1 MEEENMKSKDT
12 LDILSKLIESNLD
25 DSSGK
30 STSAKSNSSL
40 NNYEQKND
48 DEVNEESNALN
59 DQNKDCTIINII
71 QEKNP
76 GDDDG
81 KIQSNDDI
89 EKKEVEYEN
98 MEEEEKNE
106 KINSY
111 ILEVYKEEE
120 GDNNQKDEEEKE
132 ELMEEEKNNDKES
145 LKSNTPCFNGFINV
159 CNKKIN
165 QCEKTAIFTNRDITS
180 LIQKNKDEQFNSKII
195 SKKNSKEISHPNENI
210 NNYAYLSGLFNM
222 ENQELISNESLTKEN
237 DDIAPE
243 NMLLSIIDN
252 INSNSIH
259 DSSDRATNSENGD
272 LPPYDFIQIK
282 ETKSKTTQGKG

>member
-1 MEEENMKSKDT
+1 MKSKDT

-98 MEEEEKNE
+98 MEEEKY
-106 KINSY
+106 K
-111 ILEVYKEEE
+111 LLFWEVDKEEE
-120 GDNNQKDEEEKE
+120 GDNNQNDEEEKV

-165 QCEKTAIFTNRDITS
+165 QCEKTQIFTNRDITS
-180 LIQKNKDEQFNSKII
+180 LIQKNKDEQFNSKNI

-210 NNYAYLSGLFNM
+210 KYYAYLSGLFNM

-272 LPPYDFIQIK
+272 RPSYDFIQIK

>member
-1 MEEENMKSKDT
+1 MKSKDT

-89 EKKEVEYEN
+89 EIKEVEYEN
-98 MEEEEKNE
+98 MEVEEKNE
-106 KINSY
+106 KINS
-111 ILEVYKEEE
+111 VFYKEEEEE
-120 GDNNQKDEEEKE
+120 GDNNQNDEEEKE

-145 LKSNTPCFNGFINV
+145 LKSNTPCLNGFINV

-165 QCEKTAIFTNRDITS
+165 QCEKTQIFTNRDITS
-180 LIQKNKDEQFNSKII
+180 LIQKNKDEQFNSKNI
-195 SKKNSKEISHPNENI
+195 SKKNSKEISHPNEDI
-210 NNYAYLSGLFNM
+210 NDYAYLSGLFNM

>member
-12 LDILSKLIESNLD
+12 LDILSKLIESIID

-89 EKKEVEYEN
+89 EIKEVEYEN
-98 MEEEEKNE
+98 MEVEEKNE
-106 KINSY
+106 KINS
-111 ILEVYKEEE
+111 VFYKEEEEE
-120 GDNNQKDEEEKE
+120 GDNNQNDEEEKE

-165 QCEKTAIFTNRDITS
+165 QCEKTQIFTNRDITS

-195 SKKNSKEISHPNENI
+195 SKKNSNEISHPNENI
-210 NNYAYLSGLFNM
+210 NDYAYLSGLFNM

-272 LPPYDFIQIK
+272 RPSYDFIQIK

>member
-1 MEEENMKSKDT
+1 MKSKDT

-98 MEEEEKNE
+98 MEEEKYN
-106 KINSY
+106 
-111 ILEVYKEEE
+111 LLFGEVDKEEE
-120 GDNNQKDEEEKE
+120 GDNNQNDEEEKV

-165 QCEKTAIFTNRDITS
+165 QCEKTQIFTNRDITS
-180 LIQKNKDEQFNSKII
+180 LIQKNKDEQFNSKNI
-195 SKKNSKEISHPNENI
+195 SKKNSKEISHPNEDI

-237 DDIAPE
+237 DDIVPE

-272 LPPYDFIQIK
+272 RPSYDFIQIK

>member
-1 MEEENMKSKDT
+1 MKSKDT
-12 LDILSKLIESNLD
+12 LDILSECISNLD

-98 MEEEEKNE
+98 MEVEEKNE
-106 KINSY
+106 KINSDF
-111 ILEVYKEEE
+111 YKEEEEE
-120 GDNNQKDEEEKE
+120 GDNNQNDEEEKE

-165 QCEKTAIFTNRDITS
+165 QCEKTQIFTNRDITS
-180 LIQKNKDEQFNSKII
+180 LIQKNKDEQFNSKNI
-195 SKKNSKEISHPNENI
+195 SKKNSKEISHPNEDI

-272 LPPYDFIQIK
+272 RPPYDFIQIK

>member
-1 MEEENMKSKDT
+1 MKSKDT

-59 DQNKDCTIINII
+59 DQNKDCTVINII

-98 MEEEEKNE
+98 MEEEKY
-106 KINSY
+106 NSY
-111 ILEVYKEEE
+111 FYKEEEEE
-120 GDNNQKDEEEKE
+120 GDNNQNDEEEKE

-165 QCEKTAIFTNRDITS
+165 QCEKTQIFTNRDITS
-180 LIQKNKDEQFNSKII
+180 LIQKNKDEQFNSKNI
-195 SKKNSKEISHPNENI
+195 SKKNSKEISHPNEDI
-210 NNYAYLSGLFNM
+210 KYYAYLSGLFNM

-237 DDIAPE
+237 DDIVPE

-272 LPPYDFIQIK
+272 RPPYDFIQIK

>member
-1 MEEENMKSKDT
+1 MKSKDT
-12 LDILSKLIESNLD
+12 LDILSKLIESIID

-98 MEEEEKNE
+98 MEEEKYN
-106 KINSY
+106 
-111 ILEVYKEEE
+111 LLFGEVDKEEE

-145 LKSNTPCFNGFINV
+145 LKSNTPCLNGFINV

-165 QCEKTAIFTNRDITS
+165 QCEKTQIFTNRDITS

-195 SKKNSKEISHPNENI
+195 SKKNSNEISHPNENI
-210 NNYAYLSGLFNM
+210 NDYAYLSGLFNM

-272 LPPYDFIQIK
+272 RPSYDFIQIK

>member
-1 MEEENMKSKDT
+1 MKSKDT
-12 LDILSKLIESNLD
+12 LEILSKYIESNLD

-89 EKKEVEYEN
+89 EIKEVEYEN
-98 MEEEEKNE
+98 MEVEEKNE
-106 KINSY
+106 KINLLF
-111 ILEVYKEEE
+111 LEVDKEEE
-120 GDNNQKDEEEKE
+120 GDNNQNDEEEKE

-145 LKSNTPCFNGFINV
+145 LKSNTPCLNGFINV

-165 QCEKTAIFTNRDITS
+165 QCEKTPIFTNRDTTS
-180 LIQKNKDEQFNSKII
+180 LIQKNKDEQFNSKNI
-195 SKKNSKEISHPNENI
+195 SKKNSKEISHPNEDI

>member
-12 LDILSKLIESNLD
+12 LDILSKLIESNID

-98 MEEEEKNE
+98 MEEEKY
-106 KINSY
+106 NS
-111 ILEVYKEEE
+111 LFGEVDKEEE
-120 GDNNQKDEEEKE
+120 GDNNQNDEEEKV

-165 QCEKTAIFTNRDITS
+165 QCEKTQIFTNRDITS
-180 LIQKNKDEQFNSKII
+180 LIQKNKDEQFNSKNI
-195 SKKNSKEISHPNENI
+195 SKKNSNEISHPNEDI

>member
-1 MEEENMKSKDT
+1 MKSKDT

-89 EKKEVEYEN
+89 EIKEVEDEN

-106 KINSY
+106 KIN
-111 ILEVYKEEE
+111 LLFGEVDKEEE

-165 QCEKTAIFTNRDITS
+165 QCEKTAIYTDRDITS
-180 LIQKNKDEQFNSKII
+180 LIQKNKDEQFNSKNI

-210 NNYAYLSGLFNM
+210 KYYAYLSGLFNM
-222 ENQELISNESLTKEN
+222 ENQELSSNESLTKEN

>member
-1 MEEENMKSKDT
+1 MKSKDT
-12 LDILSKLIESNLD
+12 SDILSIYIESIID

-98 MEEEEKNE
+98 MEEEKY
-106 KINSY
+106 NSY
-111 ILEVYKEEE
+111 FYKEEEEE
-120 GDNNQKDEEEKE
+120 GDNNQNDEEEKE

-145 LKSNTPCFNGFINV
+145 LKSNTPCLNGFINV

-165 QCEKTAIFTNRDITS
+165 QCEKTQIFTNRDITS
-180 LIQKNKDEQFNSKII
+180 LIQKNKDEQFNSKNI
-195 SKKNSKEISHPNENI
+195 SKKNSKEISHPNEDI

-272 LPPYDFIQIK
+272 RPSYDFIQIK

>member
-1 MEEENMKSKDT
+1 MKSKDT

-98 MEEEEKNE
+98 MEEEKY
-106 KINSY
+106 K
-111 ILEVYKEEE
+111 LLFWEVDKEEE
-120 GDNNQKDEEEKE
+120 GDNNQNDEEEKV

-165 QCEKTAIFTNRDITS
+165 QCEKTQIFTNRDITS
-180 LIQKNKDEQFNSKII
+180 LIQKNKDEQFNSKNI
-195 SKKNSKEISHPNENI
+195 SKKNSKEISHPNEDI

-272 LPPYDFIQIK
+272 RPSYDFIQIK

>member
-1 MEEENMKSKDT
+1 MKSKDT

-98 MEEEEKNE
+98 MEEEKY
-106 KINSY
+106 NSY
-111 ILEVYKEEE
+111 FYKEEEEE
-120 GDNNQKDEEEKE
+120 GDNNQNDEEEKE

-165 QCEKTAIFTNRDITS
+165 QCEKTQIFTNRDITS
-180 LIQKNKDEQFNSKII
+180 LIQKNKDEQFNSKNI
-195 SKKNSKEISHPNENI
+195 SKKNSKEISHPNEDI
-210 NNYAYLSGLFNM
+210 KYYAYLSGLFNM

-237 DDIAPE
+237 DDIVPE

-272 LPPYDFIQIK
+272 RPPYDFIQIK

>member
-1 MEEENMKSKDT
+1 MKSKDT

-98 MEEEEKNE
+98 MEVEEKNE
-106 KINSY
+106 KINSDF
-111 ILEVYKEEE
+111 YKEEEEE

-145 LKSNTPCFNGFINV
+145 LKSNTPCLNGFINV

-165 QCEKTAIFTNRDITS
+165 QCEKTQIFTNRDITS
-180 LIQKNKDEQFNSKII
+180 LIQKNKDEQFNSKNI
-195 SKKNSKEISHPNENI
+195 SKKNSKEISHPNEDI
-210 NNYAYLSGLFNM
+210 NDYAYLSGLFNM

-272 LPPYDFIQIK
+272 RPSYDFIQIK

>member
-1 MEEENMKSKDT
+1 MKSKDT

-98 MEEEEKNE
+98 MEVEEKNE
-106 KINSY
+106 KINS
-111 ILEVYKEEE
+111 VFYKEEEEE
-120 GDNNQKDEEEKE
+120 GDNNQNDEEEKE

-165 QCEKTAIFTNRDITS
+165 QCEKTQIFTNRDITS
-180 LIQKNKDEQFNSKII
+180 LIQKNKDEQFNSKNI
-195 SKKNSKEISHPNENI
+195 SKKNSKEISHQNEDI

>member
-1 MEEENMKSKDT
+1 MKSKDT
-12 LDILSKLIESNLD
+12 LDILSKLIESIID

-89 EKKEVEYEN
+89 EIKEVEYEN
-98 MEEEEKNE
+98 MEVEEKNE
-106 KINSY
+106 KINS
-111 ILEVYKEEE
+111 VFYKEEEEE

-165 QCEKTAIFTNRDITS
+165 QCEKTQIFTNRDITS
-180 LIQKNKDEQFNSKII
+180 LIQKNKDEQFNSKNI
-195 SKKNSKEISHPNENI
+195 SKKNSKEISHPNEDI
-210 NNYAYLSGLFNM
+210 NYYAYLSGLFNM

-259 DSSDRATNSENGD
+259 DSSDRATNCENGD

>member
-1 MEEENMKSKDT
+1 MKSKDT

-98 MEEEEKNE
+98 MEVEEKDE
-106 KINSY
+106 KI
-111 ILEVYKEEE
+111 ILFLEVDKEEE

-165 QCEKTAIFTNRDITS
+165 QCEKTQIFTNRDITS
-180 LIQKNKDEQFNSKII
+180 LIQKNKDEQFNSKNI
-195 SKKNSKEISHPNENI
+195 SKKNSKEISHPNEDI

-272 LPPYDFIQIK
+272 RPPYDFIQIK

>member
-1 MEEENMKSKDT
+1 MKSKDT

-98 MEEEEKNE
+98 MEEEKYN
-106 KINSY
+106 
-111 ILEVYKEEE
+111 LLFGEVDKEEE
-120 GDNNQKDEEEKE
+120 GDNNQNDEEEKE

-165 QCEKTAIFTNRDITS
+165 QCEKTQIYTNRDITS
-180 LIQKNKDEQFNSKII
+180 LIQKNKDEQFNSKNI
-195 SKKNSKEISHPNENI
+195 SKKNSNEISHPNEDI
-210 NNYAYLSGLFNM
+210 NDYAYLSGLFNM

>member
-1 MEEENMKSKDT
+1 MKSKDT
-12 LDILSKLIESNLD
+12 LDILSKLIESIID

-89 EKKEVEYEN
+89 EIKEVEYEN
-98 MEEEEKNE
+98 MEVEEKNE
-106 KINSY
+106 KINALF
-111 ILEVYKEEE
+111 LEVDKEEE
-120 GDNNQKDEEEKE
+120 GDNNQNDEEEKE

-165 QCEKTAIFTNRDITS
+165 QCEKTAIYTNRDITS

-195 SKKNSKEISHPNENI
+195 SKKNSKEISHPNEDI
-210 NNYAYLSGLFNM
+210 NDYAYLSGLFNM

-237 DDIAPE
+237 DDIVPE

>member
-1 MEEENMKSKDT
+1 MKSKDT
-12 LDILSKLIESNLD
+12 LYILSECISNLD

-30 STSAKSNSSL
+30 STAAKSNLSL

-59 DQNKDCTIINII
+59 DQNKDCTVINII

-81 KIQSNDDI
+81 KIQSNDVV
-89 EKKEVEYEN
+89 EMGEVGCEI
-98 MEEEEKNE
+98 MEEEEEEKYE
-106 KINSY
+106 KINS
-111 ILEVYKEEE
+111 VYYKEEEEE
-120 GDNNQKDEEEKE
+120 GDNNQNDEEEEE

-165 QCEKTAIFTNRDITS
+165 QCEKTPIFTNRDTTS
-180 LIQKNKDEQFNSKII
+180 STQKNKDEQFNSKNI
-195 SKKNSKEISHPNENI
+195 SKKNSKEISHPNEDI

>member
-1 MEEENMKSKDT
+1 MKSKDT

-98 MEEEEKNE
+98 MEEEKY
-106 KINSY
+106 K
-111 ILEVYKEEE
+111 LLFWEVDKEEE
-120 GDNNQKDEEEKE
+120 GDNNQNDEEEKV

-145 LKSNTPCFNGFINV
+145 LKSNTPCLNGFINV

-165 QCEKTAIFTNRDITS
+165 QCEKTAIYTDRDITS
-180 LIQKNKDEQFNSKII
+180 LIQKNKDEQFNSKNI
-195 SKKNSKEISHPNENI
+195 SKKNSKEISHPNEDI
-210 NNYAYLSGLFNM
+210 NDYAYLSGLFNM

-272 LPPYDFIQIK
+272 RPPYDFIQIK

>member
-1 MEEENMKSKDT
+1 MKSKDT

-98 MEEEEKNE
+98 MEEEKY
-106 KINSY
+106 K
-111 ILEVYKEEE
+111 LLFWEVDKEEE
-120 GDNNQKDEEEKE
+120 GDNNQNDEEEKV

-165 QCEKTAIFTNRDITS
+165 QCEKTQIFTNRDITS

-195 SKKNSKEISHPNENI
+195 SKKNSKEISHPNEDI

-272 LPPYDFIQIK
+272 RPPYDFIQIK

>member
-1 MEEENMKSKDT
+1 MKSKDT

-98 MEEEEKNE
+98 MEEEKY
-106 KINSY
+106 NSDF
-111 ILEVYKEEE
+111 YKEEEEE

-165 QCEKTAIFTNRDITS
+165 QCEKTQIFTNRDITS
-180 LIQKNKDEQFNSKII
+180 LIQKNKDEQFNSKNI
-195 SKKNSKEISHPNENI
+195 SKKNSKEISHPNEDI
-210 NNYAYLSGLFNM
+210 NDYAYLSGLFNM

-259 DSSDRATNSENGD
+259 DSSDRATNCENGD

>member
-1 MEEENMKSKDT
+1 MKSKDT
-12 LDILSKLIESNLD
+12 LDILSECISNLV

-98 MEEEEKNE
+98 MEVEEKNE
-106 KINSY
+106 KIK
-111 ILEVYKEEE
+111 LLFWEVDKEEE
-120 GDNNQKDEEEKE
+120 GDNNQNDEEEKE

-145 LKSNTPCFNGFINV
+145 LKSNTPCLNGFINV

-165 QCEKTAIFTNRDITS
+165 QCEKTQIYTNRDITS
-180 LIQKNKDEQFNSKII
+180 LIQKNKDEQFNSKNI
-195 SKKNSKEISHPNENI
+195 SKKNSKEISHPNEDI
-210 NNYAYLSGLFNM
+210 NDYAYLSGLFNM

-259 DSSDRATNSENGD
+259 DSSDRATNCENGD
-272 LPPYDFIQIK
+272 RPPYDFIQIK

>member
-1 MEEENMKSKDT
+1 MKSKDT
-12 LDILSKLIESNLD
+12 LDILSKLIESIID

-98 MEEEEKNE
+98 MEEEKY
-106 KINSY
+106 NSDF
-111 ILEVYKEEE
+111 YKEEEEE
-120 GDNNQKDEEEKE
+120 GDNNQNDEEEKVD
-132 ELMEEEKNNDKES
+132 LMEEEKNNDKES

-165 QCEKTAIFTNRDITS
+165 QCEKTQIFTNRDITS

-195 SKKNSKEISHPNENI
+195 SKKNSNEISHPNENI
-210 NNYAYLSGLFNM
+210 NDYAYLSGLFNM

>member
-1 MEEENMKSKDT
+1 MKSKDT

-98 MEEEEKNE
+98 MEEEKY
-106 KINSY
+106 NS
-111 ILEVYKEEE
+111 VFYKEEEEE
-120 GDNNQKDEEEKE
+120 GDNNQNDEEEKV

-165 QCEKTAIFTNRDITS
+165 QCEKTQIFTNRDITS
-180 LIQKNKDEQFNSKII
+180 LIQKNKDEQFNSKNI
-195 SKKNSKEISHPNENI
+195 SKKNSKEISHPNEDI
-210 NNYAYLSGLFNM
+210 NDYAYLSGLFNM

-272 LPPYDFIQIK
+272 RPSYDFIQIK

>member
-1 MEEENMKSKDT
+1 MKSKDT

-98 MEEEEKNE
+98 MEEEKY
-106 KINSY
+106 NSY
-111 ILEVYKEEE
+111 FYKEEEEE
-120 GDNNQKDEEEKE
+120 GDNNQNDEEEKE

-145 LKSNTPCFNGFINV
+145 LKSNTPCLNGFINV

-165 QCEKTAIFTNRDITS
+165 QCEKTAIYTDRDITS

-195 SKKNSKEISHPNENI
+195 SKKNSKEISHPNEDI
-210 NNYAYLSGLFNM
+210 NDYAYLSGLFNM

-272 LPPYDFIQIK
+272 RPTYDFIQIK

>member
-1 MEEENMKSKDT
+1 MKSKDT

-98 MEEEEKNE
+98 MEEEKY
-106 KINSY
+106 NS
-111 ILEVYKEEE
+111 VFYKEEE
-120 GDNNQKDEEEKE
+120 EEGENNQNDEEEKV

-165 QCEKTAIFTNRDITS
+165 QCEKTQIFTNRDITS
-180 LIQKNKDEQFNSKII
+180 LIQKNKDEQFNSKNI
-195 SKKNSKEISHPNENI
+195 SKKNSNEISHPNENI
-210 NNYAYLSGLFNM
+210 NDYAYLSGLFNM

-259 DSSDRATNSENGD
+259 DSSDRATNCENGD
-272 LPPYDFIQIK
+272 RPPYDFIQIK

>member
-1 MEEENMKSKDT
+1 MKSKDT

-165 QCEKTAIFTNRDITS
+165 QCEKTQIFTNRDITS
-180 LIQKNKDEQFNSKII
+180 LIQKNKDEQFNSKNI

>member
-1 MEEENMKSKDT
+1 MKSKDT
-12 LDILSKLIESNLD
+12 LDILSKLIESIID

-98 MEEEEKNE
+98 MEEEKY
-106 KINSY
+106 NSY
-111 ILEVYKEEE
+111 FYKEEEEE
-120 GDNNQKDEEEKE
+120 GDNNQNDEEEKV

-165 QCEKTAIFTNRDITS
+165 QCEKTQIFTNRDITS
-180 LIQKNKDEQFNSKII
+180 LIQKNKDEQFNSKNI
-195 SKKNSKEISHPNENI
+195 SKKNSKEISHPNEDI
-210 NNYAYLSGLFNM
+210 KYYAYLSGLFNM

-259 DSSDRATNSENGD
+259 DSSDRATNCENGD
-272 LPPYDFIQIK
+272 RPPYDSIQIK

>member
-1 MEEENMKSKDT
+1 MKSKDT

-98 MEEEEKNE
+98 MEEEKY
-106 KINSY
+106 NSFF
-111 ILEVYKEEE
+111 YKEEEEE
-120 GDNNQKDEEEKE
+120 GDNNQNDEEEKE

-165 QCEKTAIFTNRDITS
+165 QCEKTQIFTNRDITS
-180 LIQKNKDEQFNSKII
+180 LIQKNKDEQFNSKNI

-210 NNYAYLSGLFNM
+210 NDYAYLSGLFNM

-237 DDIAPE
+237 DDIA
-243 NMLLSIIDN
+243 S
-252 INSNSIH
+252 
-259 DSSDRATNSENGD
+259 T
-272 LPPYDFIQIK
+272 
-282 ETKSKTTQGKG
+282 

>member
-1 MEEENMKSKDT
+1 MKSKDT

-98 MEEEEKNE
+98 MEVEEKNE

-145 LKSNTPCFNGFINV
+145 LKSNTPCLNGFINV

-165 QCEKTAIFTNRDITS
+165 QCEKTQIFTNRDITS

-195 SKKNSKEISHPNENI
+195 SKKNSKEISHPNEDI
-210 NNYAYLSGLFNM
+210 NDYAYLSGLFNM

-272 LPPYDFIQIK
+272 RPSYDFIQIK

>member
-1 MEEENMKSKDT
+1 MKSKDT

-89 EKKEVEYEN
+89 EIKEVEYEN
-98 MEEEEKNE
+98 MEVEEKNE
-106 KINSY
+106 KINS
-111 ILEVYKEEE
+111 VFYKEEEEE
-120 GDNNQKDEEEKE
+120 GDNNQNDEEEKE

-165 QCEKTAIFTNRDITS
+165 QCEKTQIFTNRDITS

-272 LPPYDFIQIK
+272 RPSYDFIQIK

>member
-1 MEEENMKSKDT
+1 MKSKDT
-12 LDILSKLIESNLD
+12 LEILSKIIESNLD

-89 EKKEVEYEN
+89 EIKEVEYEN
-98 MEEEEKNE
+98 MEEEKYNLLF
-106 KINSY
+106 
-111 ILEVYKEEE
+111 LEVDKEED

-145 LKSNTPCFNGFINV
+145 LKSNTPCLNGFINV

-165 QCEKTAIFTNRDITS
+165 QCEKTQIFTNRDITS

-195 SKKNSKEISHPNENI
+195 SKKNSNEISHPNENI
-210 NNYAYLSGLFNM
+210 NDYAYLSGLFNM

-272 LPPYDFIQIK
+272 RPSYDFIQIK

>member
-1 MEEENMKSKDT
+1 MKSKDT

-89 EKKEVEYEN
+89 ETKEVEYEN
-98 MEEEEKNE
+98 MEVEEKNE
-106 KINSY
+106 KINALF
-111 ILEVYKEEE
+111 LEVDKEEE
-120 GDNNQKDEEEKE
+120 GDNNQNDEEEKE

-165 QCEKTAIFTNRDITS
+165 QCEKTQIFTNRDITS
-180 LIQKNKDEQFNSKII
+180 LIQKNKDEQFNSKNI
-195 SKKNSKEISHPNENI
+195 SKKNSKEISHPNEDI
-210 NNYAYLSGLFNM
+210 NDYAYLSGLFNM

-259 DSSDRATNSENGD
+259 DSSDRATNCENGD

>member
-1 MEEENMKSKDT
+1 MKSKDT

-89 EKKEVEYEN
+89 EKKEVKYEN
-98 MEEEEKNE
+98 MEEEKY
-106 KINSY
+106 K
-111 ILEVYKEEE
+111 LLFWEVDKEEE
-120 GDNNQKDEEEKE
+120 GDNNQNDEEEKV

-165 QCEKTAIFTNRDITS
+165 QCEKTQIFTNRDITS

-195 SKKNSKEISHPNENI
+195 SKKNSKEISHPNEDI

-272 LPPYDFIQIK
+272 RPPYDFIQIK

>member
-1 MEEENMKSKDT
+1 MKSKDT

-98 MEEEEKNE
+98 MEEEKY
-106 KINSY
+106 K
-111 ILEVYKEEE
+111 LLFWEVDKEEE

-165 QCEKTAIFTNRDITS
+165 QCEKTQIFTNRDITS

-195 SKKNSKEISHPNENI
+195 SKKNSKEISHPNEDI
-210 NNYAYLSGLFNM
+210 NDYAYLSGLFNM

-272 LPPYDFIQIK
+272 RPPYDFIQIK

>member
-1 MEEENMKSKDT
+1 MKSKDT
-12 LDILSKLIESNLD
+12 LDILSECISNLD

-59 DQNKDCTIINII
+59 DQNKDCIVINII

-98 MEEEEKNE
+98 MEEEKYNLLF
-106 KINSY
+106 S
-111 ILEVYKEEE
+111 EVDKEEE

-145 LKSNTPCFNGFINV
+145 LKSNTPCLNGFINV
-159 CNKKIN
+159 CN
-165 QCEKTAIFTNRDITS
+165 QCEKTPIFTNRDTTS
-180 LIQKNKDEQFNSKII
+180 STQKNKDEQFNSKII

-243 NMLLSIIDN
+243 NMLSIIDN

-259 DSSDRATNSENGD
+259 DSSDRATNCENED